1 MIEAKVV
8 KNFLDK
14 GNCAY
19 LTEFIKDCEKNG
31 EGERDTQCPKS
42 WSVANHPTLEKVL
55 EACLP
60 RMEMETGKKLFPTYT
75 YARHY
80 TKGEV
85 LECHTDRPACEYS
98 VTITL
103 GYDDKESWPFWFAE
117 SGEETDQGIVG
128 EKDLIFRVKNIQKV
142 DMEVG
147 DAVIYNGHEV
157 PHWREELQG
166 EWQTQIFLH
175 YVDQDGPYAEWKYDK
190 RPRLAHHDEQTN
202 QPLGED
208 QPLGKDEEILYWYTE
223 NAIADGACDQ
233 MITKFESFKS
243 QKAEVGGSSTQ
254 GKVNTEIRDVNKV
267 PITNEI
273 GIGAT
278 LTGIGLNMNN
288 RAWKFDITHSNQ
300 TEYLRYDVD
309 GHYKTHVDTYSLPTE
324 KETRK
329 ITVLAFLNDDFEG
342 GRLYL
347 ENGDQRTYPEQKKG
361 TVIAFPSY
369 INHGVEPV
377 TKGIRRSI
385 VTWMV
390 GPWFK

>member
-1 MIEAKVV
+1 ME
-8 KNFLDK
+8 KNKYLENALHKD
-14 GNCAY
+14 NCEY
-19 LTEFIKDCEKNG
+19 LTQFLKDCKENG
-31 EGERDTQCPKS
+31 TAENDSQCPTS
-42 WSVANHPTLEKVL
+42 WSVYHHPTLEKVL
-55 EACLP
+55 ESFLP
-60 RMEMETGKKLFPTYT
+60 KMEQETGKKLFPTYA

-103 GYDDKESWPFWFAE
+103 GHDGDVWPFWFADA
-117 SGEETDQGIVG
+117 GEETDQGIVG
-128 EKDLIFRVKNIQKV
+128 EKNHIYRVKNIEQIT
-142 DMEVG
+142 MEIG
-147 DAVIYNGHEV
+147 DAVIYKGCET

-175 YVDQDGPYAEWKYDK
+175 YVDQDGPHAEWKYDK
-190 RPRLAHHDEQTN
+190 RTSLSHQDEVVHSID
-202 QPLGED
+202 E
-208 QPLGKDEEILYWYTE
+208 DEEILYWYTE
-223 NAIADGACDQ
+223 NAIADVACDQ
-233 MITKFESFKS
+233 MITKFESFES
-243 QKAEVGGSSTQ
+243 EKAEIGGGESGT
-254 GKVNTEIRDVNKV
+254 VNTEIRDVNKV

-300 TEYLRYDVD
+300 TEYLRYDAD
-309 GHYKTHVDTYSLPTE
+309 GHYKTHVDTLISPNQ

-342 GRLYL
+342 GQLYL
-347 ENGDQRTYPEQKKG
+347 ENGSEKVYPHQNKG
-361 TVIAFPSY
+361 AVIAFPSY

>member
-1 MIEAKVV
+1 MIENAKVV
-8 KNFLDK
+8 RNFLDK

-19 LTEFIKDCEKNG
+19 LTEFLKDCKENG
-31 EGERDTQCPKS
+31 KAVKDTQCTTS
-42 WSVANHPTLEKVL
+42 WSVYSHATLEKVL
-55 EACLP
+55 EASLP
-60 RMEMETGKKLFPTYT
+60 KMELETGKKLFPTYA
-75 YARHY
+75 YARYY
-80 TKGEV
+80 TKDEV
-85 LECHTDRPACEYS
+85 LKCHTDRPSCEYS
-98 VTITL
+98 ATITL
-103 GYDDKESWPFWFAE
+103 GHDGEVWPLYIA
-117 SGEETDQGIVG
+117 SAGEETDKGIVG
-128 EKDLIFRVKNIQKV
+128 EEGNIFRVKDVQEVNI
-142 DMEVG
+142 EIG
-147 DAVIYNGHEV
+147 DALIYKGHEA

-175 YVDQDGPYAEWKYDK
+175 YVDQDGPHAEWKYDK
-190 RPRLAHHDEQTN
+190 RPALSYDNDHDKQT
-202 QPLGED
+202 D
-208 QPLGKDEEILYWYTE
+208 QPIGDGEEILYWCIK
-223 NAIADGACDQ
+223 NAIADVSCDQ
-233 MITKFESFKS
+233 MIAKFESFKS
-243 QKAEVGGSSTQ
+243 EKAEVGGGSTQ
-254 GKVNTEIRDVNKV
+254 GTVNTEIRDVNKV

-300 TEYLRYDVD
+300 TEYLRYDAD
-309 GHYKTHVDTYSLPTE
+309 GHYKTHVDTYNIPTE

-342 GRLYL
+342 GKLYL

>member
-1 MIEAKVV
+1 MSENSKVV
-8 KNFLDK
+8 RNFLDK

-19 LTEFIKDCEKNG
+19 LTEFLKDCVKNG
-31 EGERDTQCPKS
+31 EAVRDTQCPKS
-42 WSVANHPTLEKVL
+42 WSVNNNHPILERVL
-55 EACLP
+55 ESSLP
-60 RMEMETGKKLFPTYT
+60 KMELETGKKLFPTYT

-80 TKGEV
+80 TKGEI
-85 LECHTDRPACEYS
+85 LPCHTDREACEYS
-98 VTITL
+98 ATITL
-103 GYDDKESWPFWFAE
+103 GHDGDVWPFWLAE

-128 EKDLIFRVKNIQKV
+128 EKNHIFRVKNIQ
-142 DMEVG
+142 EVNIEIG
-147 DAVIYNGHEV
+147 DAVIYKGCED
-157 PHWREELQG
+157 PHWREALQG
-166 EWQTQIFLH
+166 EWQTQLFLH
-175 YVDQDGPYAEWKYDK
+175 YVDQDGLHAEWKYDK
-190 RPRLAHHDEQTN
+190 RSKLSHQPDQDKQT
-202 QPLGED
+202 D
-208 QPLGKDEEILYWYTE
+208 QPLDRDEEILYWYTE
-223 NAIADGACDQ
+223 NAIADVACDQ
-233 MITKFESFKS
+233 MITKFESFES
-243 QKAEVGGSSTQ
+243 EKAEVGGGNTQ
-254 GKVNTEIRDVNKV
+254 GTVNTEIRDVNKV
-267 PITNEI
+267 QITNEI

-342 GRLYL
+342 GKLYL
-347 ENGDQRTYPEQKKG
+347 ENGNERTYPEQKKG

-369 INHGVEPV
+369 MNHGVEPV

>member
-1 MIEAKVV
+1 MNETSKHV

-14 GNCAY
+14 GNCVY
-19 LTEFIKDCEKNG
+19 LTEFLNDCKENG
-31 EGERDTQCPKS
+31 TGEYDSQCPKS
-42 WSVANHPTLEKVL
+42 WSVYRKPSLERVL
-55 EACLP
+55 EASLP
-60 RMEMETGKKLFPTYT
+60 KMELETGKKLFPTYS
-75 YARHY
+75 YARY
-80 TKGEV
+80 YKKGEV
-85 LECHTDRPACEYS
+85 LKCHTDRESCEYS

-103 GYDDKESWPFWFAE
+103 GYDGDVWPFWVADG
-117 SGEETDQGIVG
+117 GEETDQGIVG
-128 EKDLIFRVKNIQKV
+128 EKNQIFRVKNIQEV
-142 DMEVG
+142 NMEVG
-147 DAVIYNGHEV
+147 DAVIYKGCEA

-166 EWQTQIFLH
+166 EWQAQIFLH

-190 RPRLAHHDEQTN
+190 RNCLSHHDQLTIEPQ
-202 QPLGED
+202 QEG
-208 QPLGKDEEILYWYTE
+208 DEVVYWYIE
-223 NAIADGACDQ
+223 NAIADTACDQ
-233 MITKFESFKS
+233 MITKFESFETE
-243 QKAEVGGSSTQ
+243 KAQVGGQLS
-254 GKVNTEIRDVNKV
+254 GKVDTNIRDVNKI
-267 PITNEI
+267 PISNEI

-278 LTGIGLNMNN
+278 MTGIGLNMNN

-300 TEYLRYDVD
+300 TEYLRYDAD
-309 GHYKTHVDTYSLPTE
+309 GHYKTHVDTYNAPTE

-342 GRLYL
+342 GKLYL

-361 TVIAFPSY
+361 TVISFPSY